1 MFSRIAFFTRL
12 TTLSLLTAAVVACDA
27 PEAAED
33 LEFRGASSGVDTINS
48 SRFTEL
54 SLVSAPTPEGVVF
67 EGIVSPTGRLHRL
80 MVVGD
85 EFVAYNPKG
94 PVAAAGELV
103 GWTIKISV
111 DGAENR
117 LEILGWAPGVVSKYA
132 LGSLDEQ
139 GDFTNLCPGASD
151 LGSPASTLIGGAR
164 FDVPHLSFM
173 PDQDQWVTLACQGD
187 ALFKIKELG
196 HAPTE
201 TKPHK
206 VQATLKMLA
215 ADYCGS
221 GEVMTDEGAPVLL
234 QSYDGKIDEYEG
246 EGELEAAWDEH
257 GAICLG
263 TPRSADP
270 AAIECDLQ
278 PCTPE
283 LLAKVPHVWTT
294 WTP

>member
-12 TTLSLLTAAVVACDA
+12 TTLSLLATAAVACDA

-48 SRFTEL
+48 SRITEL
-54 SLVSAPTPEGVVF
+54 SLVSAPTPQGVVF

-80 MVVGD
+80 KVEGD
-85 EFVAYNPKG
+85 QFIAYNTKG

-103 GWTIKISV
+103 GWTIKIRV
-111 DGAENR
+111 DGADNR
-117 LEILGWAPGVVSKYA
+117 LQILGYAPGEVSRYA
-132 LGSLDEQ
+132 LGSIDGE
-139 GDFTNLCPGASD
+139 GDFTNLCPGAAD
-151 LGSPASTLIGGAR
+151 LHTPASTLIGGAR
-164 FDVPHLSFM
+164 FDVPHLSYM

-196 HAPTE
+196 HTPSE
-201 TKPHK
+201 TKPHL

-215 ADYCGS
+215 ADYCGD
-221 GEVMTDEGAPVLL
+221 GQVMTDEGAPVLL
-234 QSYDGKIDEYEG
+234 QGADGKIDEYEG

-257 GAICLG
+257 GAVCLG

-283 LLAKVPHVWTT
+283 LLDKVPYVWKT